1 MSEIRSNKNE
11 NIDEIIRFYEKIIQ
25 SQKKTNQSLLNEN
38 IRLRAKI
45 RSEYLKQNEEIC
57 GNIIFS
63 TPPQLS
69 QIRRVK
75 FQPTLSPI
83 AQSPL
88 SENVSKSS
96 PKIEKEMKD
105 VETQT
110 DFEGLGVVSKVFENR
125 IEIKT
130 KEDLMNET
138 ENQYELD
145 EIKSTNTGEIMIKY
159 NKVKENQSQSMNQL
173 EEIQE
178 KDIQKKKYSLR
189 ENSRLITYTVPSLR
203 VKLRRDTEKPEYNPF
218 KTHNY
223 FKPKKNLN

>member
-1 MSEIRSNKNE
+1 M
-11 NIDEIIRFYEKIIQ
+11 
-25 SQKKTNQSLLNEN
+25 NEN

-45 RSEYLKQNEEIC
+45 RNEYLKQNDEIC
-57 GNIIFS
+57 GNVILS

-88 SENVSKSS
+88 SEDPSKLS
-96 PKIEKEMKD
+96 PRILREVKH

-110 DFEGLGVVSKVFENR
+110 DLADLGILSKVCENR
-125 IEIKT
+125 IEVKP
-130 KEDLMNET
+130 KQDLKET

-145 EIKSTNTGEIMIKY
+145 EIKSTNGGEILV
-159 NKVKENQSQSMNQL
+159 NFSGAQ
-173 EEIQE
+173 
-178 KDIQKKKYSLR
+178 KDKSPGPVQGERDIRIRKYSLR

-223 FKPKKNLN
+223 FKPKKSLN

>member
-1 MSEIRSNKNE
+1 MKLFGSTKR
-11 NIDEIIRFYEKIIQ
+11 
-25 SQKKTNQSLLNEN
+25 NQSLLNEN
-38 IRLRAKI
+38 IRLRAKL
-45 RSEYLKQNEEIC
+45 RSEYLKQNDEIC
-57 GNIIFS
+57 GGSSMFS

-88 SENVSKSS
+88 SDDPNKSS
-96 PKIEKEMKD
+96 PKVEREMRS

-110 DFEGLGVVSKVFENR
+110 DLMDWRIQSRVS
-125 IEIKT
+125 
-130 KEDLMNET
+130 EDIIQVKSKQDLKDET
-138 ENQYELD
+138 GNQFELD
-145 EIKSTNTGEIMIKY
+145 EIKSVGEGEVVVNIDDGMICGRSESPDQ
-159 NKVKENQSQSMNQL
+159 NSRVDV
-173 EEIQE
+173 QE
-178 KDIQKKKYSLR
+178 KDTRIRKYSLR

-223 FKPKKNLN
+223 FKPRRNLN